1 MEIIQTVEIK
11 YQQVSTNRQVDLL
24 AVLKKMAESG
34 NCKYAAD
41 DYFQVHEDEFS
52 VYFLHVI
59 SRDQQ
64 LWAETAVILKTGSL
78 LSLAEMRRI
87 YHLNK
92 FRVLTEELAEKASLF
107 PAWRKERLQE
117 IFGQSFGGFYQQTII
132 GEELPKLR
140 FELDE
145 ELPFMPEKWPNRFTN
160 WYTNWRIGEKF
171 HHQEAGFTLYE
182 RPLQDKRSAD
192 WRYDKVYRF

>member
-1 MEIIQTVEIK
+1 MEILQTVEVK

-24 AVLKKMAESG
+24 AVLQKTAETG
-34 NCKYAAD
+34 ICKYAAD
-41 DYFQVHEDEFS
+41 DYFQIHEDEFA

-59 SRDQQ
+59 GRNQQ
-64 LWAETAVILKTGSL
+64 LLAEAAVILKTGSL
-78 LSLAEMRRI
+78 LSLEEMRRV

-92 FRVLTEELAEKASLF
+92 FHVLTDELAKNASLF
-107 PAWRKERLQE
+107 PAWRKEKLQE
-117 IFGQSFGGFYQQTII
+117 IFGPSFDGFYQQTII

-140 FELDE
+140 FELEE
-145 ELPFMPEKWPNRFTN
+145 ELPFTPEKWPNRFTN

-182 RPLQDKRSAD
+182 QPLQGEHSTD